1 MKVKFKCFALF
12 AMLSV
17 LAVSCQKEE
26 VIEPVDV
33 QIQQSATI
41 RNVTYKVDGATMHA
55 TIRGEQNWQ
64 DFVDWL
70 FALAEEGHR
79 VSFRNESIYNNQQHS
94 KDTVVYTTK
103 DKNKANAWAAE
114 MSELG
119 YEVSIDYDRN
129 TGVYTCTAT
138 N

>member
-1 MKVKFKCFALF
+1 
-12 AMLSV
+12 MLSV

-33 QIQQSATI
+33 QIQQSVTI

-55 TIRGEQNWQ
+55 TIRGEQNWR

-103 DKNKANAWAAE
+103 DKKAYITI
-114 MSELG
+114 SSIVKTLLFIRPRTRKRQTLG
-119 YEVSIDYDRN
+119 QQKCQNWDMRFQ
-129 TGVYTCTAT
+129 
-138 N
+138 